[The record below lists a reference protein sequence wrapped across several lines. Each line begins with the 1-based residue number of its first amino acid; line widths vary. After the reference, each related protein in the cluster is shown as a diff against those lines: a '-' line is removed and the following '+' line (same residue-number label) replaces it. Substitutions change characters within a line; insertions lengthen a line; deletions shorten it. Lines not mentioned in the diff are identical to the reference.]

1 MLAAD
6 VLVTDYSSI
15 VFDFRLTGKPIV
27 VYVPDLERYRNV
39 ERGLYGGWPERAG
52 WPWTCTQSQLVD
64 TLSKTVEDFPW
75 PVGRVDPAPIMKN
88 LGRVRRW
95 ILASLDVQETI

>member
-27 VYVPDLERYRNV
+27 VYAPDLEHYRDV
-39 ERGLYGGWPERAG
+39 ERGLYGGWPERAE
-52 WPWTCTQSQLVD
+52 WPVAFTQSRLVD
-64 TLSKTVEDFPW
+64 ALSASVKDFPW
-75 PVGRVDPAPIMKN
+75 SVRSVDPAPIMEN

-95 ILASLDVQETI
+95 VLGSLDEQEAI